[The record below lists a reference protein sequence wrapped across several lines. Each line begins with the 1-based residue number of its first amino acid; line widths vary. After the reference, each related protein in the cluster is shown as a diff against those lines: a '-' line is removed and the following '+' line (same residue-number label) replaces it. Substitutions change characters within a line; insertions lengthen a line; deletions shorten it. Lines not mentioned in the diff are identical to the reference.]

1 MSAATITGP
10 LVTLALPQD
19 RNARLVAQ
27 IVLVLA
33 GTALLALA
41 AKITV
46 PFWPVPMTLQTLA
59 VFLIA
64 AAYGRNLAVATLLA
78 YLVEGAVGLPVFAT
92 GAGVAYMAGP
102 TGGYLVG
109 FVVAAAI
116 VGQAADRGLDR
127 NMFVLFGAMLLGEVA
142 ILALGAAWLAVLLG
156 GEKALAFGVGP
167 FIVTDVVKIALA
179 AAVVPAVRSLFV
191 NWSRNRH
198 LLK

>member
-64 AAYGRNLAVATLLA
+64 ATYGRNLAVATVIA
-78 YLVEGAVGLPVFAT
+78 YLVEGAIGLPVFAT
-92 GAGVAYMAGP
+92 GGGLAYMAGP
-102 TGGYLVG
+102 TGGYLAG

-116 VGQAADRGLDR
+116 VGHAADRGSR
-127 NMFVLFGAMLLGEVA
+127 IARA
-142 ILALGAAWLAVLLG
+142 SCCS
-156 GEKALAFGVGP
+156 GP
-167 FIVTDVVKIALA
+167 
-179 AAVVPAVRSLFV
+179 
-191 NWSRNRH
+191 
-198 LLK
+198 

>member
-19 RNARLVAQ
+19 RNARLVVQ
-27 IVLVLA
+27 ILLVLA
-33 GTALLALA
+33 GTVLLTLA

-92 GAGVAYMAGP
+92 GAGLPIWPARQAVILSVLSSPPQSSAMQSTAGWI
-102 TGGYLVG
+102 
-109 FVVAAAI
+109 AI
-116 VGQAADRGLDR
+116 
-127 NMFVLFGAMLLGEVA
+127 
-142 ILALGAAWLAVLLG
+142 
-156 GEKALAFGVGP
+156 
-167 FIVTDVVKIALA
+167 
-179 AAVVPAVRSLFV
+179 S
-191 NWSRNRH
+191 SRCSAP
-198 LLK
+198 

>member
-19 RNARLVAQ
+19 RRARLAVQ
-27 IVLVLA
+27 VLLVLA

-59 VFLIA
+59 VFTIA
-64 AAYGRNLAVATLLA
+64 ATYGRNLAVATVLA
-78 YLVEGAVGLPVFAT
+78 YLAEGAIGLPVFAT
-92 GAGVAYMAGP
+92 GTGLAYLAGP
-102 TGGYLVG
+102 TGGYLAG

-116 VGQAADRGLDR
+116 VGHAVDRGMNR
-127 NMFVLFGAMLLGEVA
+127 NLFALFGVMLLGEVV
-142 ILALGAAWLAVLLG
+142 ILLLGAAWLAHLMG
-156 GEKALAFGVGP
+156 AEKAMAFGVGP

-179 AAVVPAVRSLFV
+179 AALVRASLAIT
-191 NWSRNRH
+191 NR
-198 LLK
+198 

>member
-19 RNARLVAQ
+19 RNARLVVQ
-27 IVLVLA
+27 VLLVLV

-59 VFLIA
+59 VFLISA
-64 AAYGRNLAVATLLA
+64 VYGRNLAVATLLA
-78 YLVEGAVGLPVFAT
+78 YLVQGAIGMPVFAT
-92 GAGVAYMAGP
+92 GAGLSYIVGP
-102 TGGYLVG
+102 TGGYLAG

-116 VGQAADRGLDR
+116 VGHAADKGLDR
-127 NMFVLFGAMLLGEVA
+127 KLFVMFGAMMLGEVA
-142 ILALGAAWLAVLLG
+142 ILALGAAWLAVLMG
-156 GEKALAFGVGP
+156 AEKALAFGVGP

-179 AAVVPAVRSLFV
+179 AVTLRAAVSSLI
-191 NWSRNRH
+191 
-198 LLK
+198 KIK